1 MSPQRLWAI
10 LGTVLVVA
18 MGCAALAWR
27 DCMLLATSGVLAY
40 RLFLLHMDCG
50 APWRALAAAIN
61 AVSAGA
67 LVAGSGIALI
77 AAIAAAGLG
86 WWNPTSEHPAALML
100 LLSASAAWCCL
111 ARIGR
116 EQALQELRTWLWLI
130 AGAAIATEAHRG
142 GLTLAPCL
150 FVSAVATAMLWA
162 GWRLATQVA
171 SALLHAGT
179 RSTE

>member
-1 MSPQRLWAI
+1 MRPQQLWAAPGAM
-10 LGTVLVVA
+10 LAVA
-18 MGCAALAWR
+18 MACAALAWR
-27 DCMLLATSGVLAY
+27 DCMLLATSAVLAY
-40 RLFLLHMDCG
+40 RLFLLHMDRG

-67 LVAGSGIALI
+67 LAAGAGIALI
-77 AAIAAAGLG
+77 VAMAAAWLD
-86 WWNPTSEHPAALML
+86 WWNPTSGHPAALML

-111 ARIGR
+111 ASTGR
-116 EQALQELRTWLWLI
+116 EHALQELRTWLWLF
-130 AGAAIATEAHRG
+130 AGAALASEAHRG

-150 FVSAVATAMLWA
+150 FVFAVATAMLWA

-179 RSTE
+179 R